1 MVTIGP
7 EGRSNNTF
15 KEKLEGVFQLIKNVW
30 DVDLKTT
37 KIFLDNNYFFTK
49 ELKPKILSSE
59 ERKERLRGIVIDT
72 NDSDVKD
79 AWNWFQLVFKKIE
92 ELTWEELNMSYYDSE
107 GQFIELSSGRRGLE
121 NLEGSRKALEDKV
134 FYPAITI
141 RKDKT
146 ILVLEVTDD
155 GRREGVYEINEEW
168 YENREHPISGPS
180 YISAGEAKQT
190 LEKFRTRIEEGV
202 KYKTKGGSEKWHKT
216 WLDKYAQSKDT
227 DNSMRNENLA

>member
-15 KEKLEGVFQLIKNVW
+15 KEKLEEVFQLIKNVW

-59 ERKERLRGIVIDT
+59 ESEERLRGIVIDT

-155 GRREGVYEINEEW
+155 GRREGVYEINGEW

-202 KYKTKGGSEKWHKT
+202 KYNKGENEKRHKT
-216 WLDKYAQSKDT
+216 RLDKYAQSKDT